1 MNSMGA
7 MAIMLTGKQPSHM
20 MGMHQTTE
28 TSQQNGGERAT
39 QLPRQ
44 ITEELDPLRAIQAE

>member
-7 MAIMLTGKQPSHM
+7 MTIMLTGKQPSHM

-28 TSQQNGGERAT
+28 TSHQNGGERAT